1 MGTFLG
7 VREGPPGGCR
17 PSRIIIILGGFPP
30 SPTAVGAAHFLELE
44 SVVLPFEREELVEAG
59 ALLAPGQPGGHEV
72 PELEGKDH

>member
-17 PSRIIIILGGFPP
+17 PGRIIIILGGFPP
-30 SPTAVGAAHFLELE
+30 GPTAVGAAQFLELQL
-44 SVVLPFEREELVEAG
+44 VVLSLKGEELVEPG
-59 ALLAPGQPGGHEV
+59 LLLAPGQVGGHEV